1 MKRESAPAAAIASL
15 EQAPHHE
22 AWLLGQAPMRKYLD
36 FVGDVGVPG
45 LNGARPDLVREWT
58 AAELVYEELERSEAG
73 SADHP
78 ACPPL
83 DPALEPLVEQVLASP
98 RYTRTFDSLPTSVR
112 MVDLARLVVCQNH
125 VTQTFVDGIRARLGP
140 DPDPVTL
147 FHCCL
152 PLDAGTSPVEIR
164 TMGSKRYQFRSPS
177 TDFRFHESV
186 MLREDQ
192 LSGHEAFGAI
202 AGALGLV
209 VGFSCN
215 FMNAVCDADSGR
227 LLLHNGYHRACAL
240 LALGVRYAPCVVQTV
255 GSRDELDIVAKP
267 VVANDPGYF
276 FNAPRPPLLKDFLEP
291 RVCKQVPI
299 KRMVRVIELSYEV
312 RDYFMEA

>member
-1 MKRESAPAAAIASL
+1 
-15 EQAPHHE
+15 
-22 AWLLGQAPMRKYLD
+22 MRKYLD
-36 FVGDVGVPG
+36 FVGDVGLPG

-58 AAELVYEELERSEAG
+58 AAELVYAALERSEAG
-73 SADHP
+73 IADDP

-83 DPALEPLVEQVLASP
+83 DPALQPFVDRVRASP
-98 RYTRTFDSLPTSVR
+98 RFTRTFDSLPSCVR

-125 VTQTFVDGIRARLGP
+125 VTQTFVDGIAARLGP
-140 DPDPVTL
+140 EPDPATL
-147 FHCCL
+147 LRCCL
-152 PLDAGTSPVEIR
+152 PLEEGAGPVEIR
-164 TMGSKRYQFRSPS
+164 AMGSKRYQFRSPS
-177 TDFRFHESV
+177 TDFRFHEPV

-192 LSGHEAFGAI
+192 LNGYGAFGAV

-215 FMNAVCDADSGR
+215 FMNAIRDDDSGR
-227 LLLHNGYHRACAL
+227 VLLQNGYHRACAL

-255 GSRDELDIVAKP
+255 GSRDELDIVAKTI
-267 VVANDPGYF
+267 VANDPGYF
-276 FNAPRPPLLKDFLEP
+276 FNAPRPPLLKDFFDP
-291 RVCKQVPI
+291 RICKQVAI

>member
-1 MKRESAPAAAIASL
+1 MKRETVPDAAVV
-15 EQAPHHE
+15 PHHE
-22 AWLLGQAPMRKYLD
+22 AWLLGQAPLRKYLD
-36 FVGDVGVPG
+36 FVGDIGMPG

-58 AAELVYEELERSEAG
+58 AAELVYAELEHSEAG
-73 SADHP
+73 VADDP

-83 DPALEPLVEQVLASP
+83 DPALQPLVDQVLASP
-98 RYTRTFDSLPTSVR
+98 RYTRTFDSLPTCIR
-112 MVDLARLVVCQNH
+112 MVDLAHLVVCQNH
-125 VTQTFVDGIRARLGP
+125 VTQTFVDGIKARVRP
-140 DPDPVTL
+140 DPDPATL
-147 FHCCL
+147 LRCCL
-152 PLDAGTSPVEIR
+152 PLDDGTGPVEIR

-177 TDFRFHESV
+177 TDFRFHEPV

-192 LSGHEAFGAI
+192 LNGHRAYGAI

-215 FMNAVCDADSGR
+215 FMNALRDDDSGR
-227 LLLHNGYHRACAL
+227 VLLQNGYHRACAL

-255 GSRDELDIVAKP
+255 GSRDELDIVAKT

-276 FNAPRPPLLKDFLEP
+276 FNAPRPPLLKDFLDP
-291 RVCKQVPI
+291 RLCKQVAI
-299 KRMVRVIELSYEV
+299 KQMVHVVEVSYEV